1 MGDRGLVTAPNDD
14 LLRLVGSSFRSVWA
28 LELLLLLKNDPK
40 PHLGQELVLTL
51 RASDLVVNRA
61 LDELV
66 AAGLVTLDEDGARY
80 MPVSDEVARQI
91 DGLERLYASRP
102 DAVRRAIV
110 LGTSSGAAAFA
121 DAFRLRKD

>member
-1 MGDRGLVTAPNDD
+1 MTAPKDD

-28 LELLLLLKNDPK
+28 LELLLLLKRDPR
-40 PHLGQELVLTL
+40 PHSSAELVLAL

-66 AAGLVTLDEDGARY
+66 AAGLVALDEAGARY

-91 DGLERLYASRP
+91 DAVERLYATRP

-110 LGTSSGAAAFA
+110 LGTAGGAAAFA